1 MFFMKGREKN
11 PTGPFSSYD
20 PIEPS
25 VPKRVTR
32 GGSFLCN
39 DQYCSGY
46 RPTARMRTSPDTSL
60 ENTGFRCVMSYSQM
74 EKILKTQ

>member
-1 MFFMKGREKN
+1 
-11 PTGPFSSYD
+11 
-20 PIEPS
+20 
-25 VPKRVTR
+25 VTR

-74 EKILKTQ
+74 EKILITQ